1 MILRTAWAS
10 GPAAGFLR
18 PVRPLGVAARQS
30 HLAVLMGGNGRV
42 VGGSISSFS
51 SSLSSYT
58 RQHPFATAAAA
69 AAGVSTPTAPAPSNP
84 ITTTSTP
91 RTAALAQV
99 RAELNERGLS
109 AFIIPSG
116 DPHLS
121 EYPADHFCRRAFIS
135 GFDGSAGTAVIT
147 PTQAL
152 LWTDGRYHLQA
163 EQQLGPDW
171 TLMREGQKDVPSIA
185 AYLKEQ
191 LPADAV
197 VGIDPTVHPVK
208 FVQALAKT
216 LSLKNIHVKPLAVA
230 ELNPIDLAWTK
241 AGGRPP
247 APQSPVR
254 VHSLEHA
261 GETVGAKVRKLGEEM
276 EKEKADILVAGTL
289 DEVAWLLNVRGKDV
303 PNCPLAVAYAVLESR
318 DTSSSSSSSSSRKS
332 SEKETKAIIFVE
344 DSKLGKDAR
353 EHLTHECQA
362 EIRPY
367 GEIFRYLSD
376 AVAKGKKVWLD
387 PDKSNY
393 ALLQAASGLP
403 AETVRTDN
411 PPSSLV
417 SKPSPIA
424 LLKALKNEAELKGMR
439 AAHLRDGAAEV
450 EFLAWLDKEVQARS
464 VSEVEI
470 DRVLTGFRAK
480 REKFL
485 GLSFDTI
492 AGCGANGAVIHYRAM
507 EGVCGEMGK
516 ETMLLLDSGA
526 QYEDGTT
533 DVTRTV
539 HFGNP
544 REEEKEA
551 FTRVLQ
557 GHIGIDTAV
566 FPEGTPGFVLDAYAR
581 RALWAAGLDYAHGTG
596 HGVGAALNVHEGPHG
611 ISSNFAN
618 LIPLQVGMVV
628 SNEPGFYASGQY
640 GIRIE
645 NLLVVVEK
653 EGLGGEGGRDPRK
666 RRFLGFERLTHI
678 PISKKLIQ
686 VDLLSNEEVEWIDK
700 YHNEVRERVGPLVT
714 SPEAKAWLVEATAPL
729 VR

>member
-1 MILRTAWAS
+1 
-10 GPAAGFLR
+10 
-18 PVRPLGVAARQS
+18 
-30 HLAVLMGGNGRV
+30 
-42 VGGSISSFS
+42 
-51 SSLSSYT
+51 
-58 RQHPFATAAAA
+58 
-69 AAGVSTPTAPAPSNP
+69 
-84 ITTTSTP
+84 
-91 RTAALAQV
+91 
-99 RAELNERGLS
+99 
-109 AFIIPSG
+109 
-116 DPHLS
+116 
-121 EYPADHFCRRAFIS
+121 
-135 GFDGSAGTAVIT
+135 
-147 PTQAL
+147 
-152 LWTDGRYHLQA
+152 
-163 EQQLGPDW
+163 
-171 TLMREGQKDVPSIA
+171 MREGQKDVPSLA

-197 VGIDPTVHPVK
+197 VGLDPTVHPVK

-216 LSLKNIHVKPLAVA
+216 LSNKQIQVKPLAVA
-230 ELNPIDLAWTK
+230 EANPIDLAWGK

-247 APQSPVR
+247 APQAPVR
-254 VHSLEHA
+254 VHDLKYA
-261 GETVGAKVRKLGEEM
+261 GETVGAKVRKLAKEM

-289 DEVAWLLNVRGKDV
+289 DEVAWLLNVRGEDV
-303 PNCPLAVAYAVLESR
+303 PNCPLAVAYAVLER
-318 DTSSSSSSSSSRKS
+318 RESSSS
-332 SEKETKAIIFVE
+332 EKDTKAIVFVE
-344 DSKLGKDAR
+344 DAKLGAEAR
-353 EHLTHECQA
+353 DHLKHECQA

-367 GEIFRYLSD
+367 GEIFAYLSD
-376 AVAKGKKVWLD
+376 AVGKGKKVWLD

-393 ALLQAASGLP
+393 ALLQAASGLST
-403 AETVRTDN
+403 ATVKTEEKS
-411 PPSSLV
+411 SSLI
-417 SKPSPIA
+417 SKASPIT

-450 EFLAWLDKEVQARS
+450 EFLAWLDKEVQTRS
-464 VSEVEI
+464 VSELEI
-470 DRVLTGFRAK
+470 DRVLTGLRSK

-492 AGCGANGAVIHYRAM
+492 AGSGANGAVIHYRAV
-507 EGVCGEMGK
+507 EGQCGEMGR

-539 HFGNP
+539 HFGDP
-544 REEEKEA
+544 TEEEMEA

-611 ISSNFAN
+611 ISFNFAN
-618 LIPLQVGMVV
+618 LTPLQVGMVV
-628 SNEPGFYASGQY
+628 SNEPGYYASGRF

-666 RRFLGFERLTHI
+666 RKFLGFERLTHI
-678 PISKKLIQ
+678 PISKRLIQ
-686 VDLLSNEEVEWIDK
+686 VELLSREEVEWLDR
-700 YHNEVRERVGPLVT
+700 YHQEVWERVGPLVT
-714 SPEAKAWLVEATAPL
+714 TPEAKAWLLEATAPL